1 MKSSSAPG
9 IHCLS
14 WAYINC
20 KSKNAL
26 SIIQSLD
33 KIICVSDFIGRRV
46 LSVSDMANVI
56 TLHNGVAIKTSSD
69 SKVNTPAH
77 QASSYAGS

>member
-1 MKSSSAPG
+1 MTDLKSSSAPG

-20 KSKNAL
+20 ESKNAL

-56 TLHNGVAIKTSSD
+56 TLHNGVAIR
-69 SKVNTPAH
+69 H
-77 QASSYAGS
+77 QVIAR

>member
-1 MKSSSAPG
+1 MYC
-9 IHCLS
+9 HLHND
-14 WAYINC
+14 YINC
-20 KSKNAL
+20 ESKNAL

-46 LSVSDMANVI
+46 LSVSDMANVV

-69 SKVNTPAH
+69 MAFCQMKNLLYLQVALC
-77 QASSYAGS
+77 QI